1 MLLFGANLIIF
12 ASNVGTV
19 SPSLLSTLC
28 SCDLVPLPP
37 YPPFLFLL
45 FRQFLFLRL
54 MQKKKRNVDGI
65 INCSCYWRSA
75 KTAAT
80 IHALSFAGVTAGA
93 ATARASMS
101 NAGRRNV
108 GGRCR
113 ACCRHVGGG
122 APGDGNVGGGG
133 SAGHGN
139 VGCCDGNVGGLC
151 SLYSAAGGGSRIVVG
166 ETRGFLLLGRCEVLI
181 SLIKIGALIP

>member
-1 MLLFGANLIIF
+1 MSSSF
-12 ASNVGTV
+12 
-19 SPSLLSTLC
+19 LSTLC
-28 SCDLVPLPP
+28 SCDLVPLSP

-54 MQKKKRNVDGI
+54 VQKKKRNVNGI
-65 INCSCYWRSA
+65 INCSCNWRSA

-80 IHALSFAGVTAGA
+80 IHALSFTGVTAGA
-93 ATARASMS
+93 ATTRASMG

-108 GGRCR
+108 GWRCR
-113 ACCRHVGGG
+113 TCCRHVGRS
-122 APGDGNVGGGG
+122 APGDGYVGCGG

-139 VGCCDGNVGGLC
+139 VGCCDGNVGCLC
-151 SLYSAAGGGSRIVVG
+151 SLYSAAGGGSRIVVR
-166 ETRGFLLLGRCEVLI
+166 ETRCFLLLGRCEVLI